1 MIELE
6 KQKINQN
13 LFLKNREKLEMS
25 GVDEVNSFDE
35 NKITAFTNLGFISIK
50 GNDLHIKK
58 FNTNTK
64 ELNISGKIDEI
75 KYSSSKKHESK
86 SFLSRLFK

>member
-1 MIELE
+1 MTEIEN
-6 KQKINQN
+6 KNITQN
-13 LFLKNREKLEMS
+13 LFLKNRENLEMS
-25 GVDEVNSFDE
+25 GVDEINSFDE

-50 GNDLHIKK
+50 GINLHIQK

-64 ELNISGKIDEI
+64 DLNIVGKIDEI
-75 KYSSSKKHESK
+75 KYTNSKKHEGK

>member
-1 MIELE
+1 MTEIE

-13 LFLKNREKLEMS
+13 IFLKEREKLEMS
-25 GVDEVNSFDE
+25 GVEEVNSFDE
-35 NKITAFTNLGFISIK
+35 NKITAYTTLGFITIK
-50 GNDLHIKK
+50 GFNLHIQK

-64 ELNISGKIDEI
+64 ELNIVGKIDEI
-75 KYSSSKKHESK
+75 KYSDNKKHEGK

>member
-1 MIELE
+1 MTEIE
-6 KQKINQN
+6 KQKINHN
-13 LFLKNREKLEMS
+13 LFLKDREKVEIS

-35 NKITAFTNLGFISIK
+35 NKITAFTTLGFISIK
-50 GNDLHIKK
+50 GFNLHIQK

-64 ELNISGKIDEI
+64 ELNIVGKIDEI
-75 KYSSSKKHESK
+75 KYSNNKKHEGK